1 MSEANNTFYM
11 ADRMKK
17 NKTNNI
23 MINKNGSIE
32 DTSQVNHSGHSSVGS
47 TKIKDIFPNVTRVIG
62 NKSVQ

>member
-1 MSEANNTFYM
+1 M

-32 DTSQVNHSGHSSVGS
+32 GVQQANHSGHNSVGS
-47 TKIKDIFPNVTRVIG
+47 TKIKDIFPNVQRIGG